1 RKFILFVASVYDR
14 CGTAERCT
22 GVWTFPHRGAVLR
35 TLLHGVIIN
44 DITGRGR
51 IFLEAFGSFLP
62 SFAMAVAR
70 HSQQEVL
77 EAAFAAAIAAV
88 AAVVACGGAVPVSV
102 VSLGAL
108 GPAWP
113 GSQTVRPPALRLP
126 ARRLW
131 ASFAGVDDAEASA

>member
-1 RKFILFVASVYDR
+1 M
-14 CGTAERCT
+14 
-22 GVWTFPHRGAVLR
+22 LR

-62 SFAMAVAR
+62 SFAMAVAG

-77 EAAFAAAIAAV
+77 EAAFAEAV

-108 GPAWP
+108 GPAWL
-113 GSQTVRPPALRLP
+113 GSQTVRPPELRLP